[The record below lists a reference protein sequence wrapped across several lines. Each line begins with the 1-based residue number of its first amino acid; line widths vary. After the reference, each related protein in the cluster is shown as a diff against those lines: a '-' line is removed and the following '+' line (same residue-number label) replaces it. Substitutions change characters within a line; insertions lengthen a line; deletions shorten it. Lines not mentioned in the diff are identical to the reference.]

1 MGRHG
6 AGDVKQDAIQV
17 DTERFFRAVDQG
29 VLEHHSRPTGLP
41 LLLAA
46 LPEHHHLFREV
57 SRNPHLLEASIDVFP
72 GDLDMD
78 ALRERAWAQMQPH
91 YLERLAGLI
100 DRFQAARHRA
110 QASDDLAAAAQAAAA
125 GRVETLLLD
134 ADRQIPG
141 RMDAVSGEITPGK
154 LHDAETDDLLDDL
167 GERVL
172 ATGGEVVVVP
182 SERMPTRT
190 GLAAI
195 YRF

>member
-1 MGRHG
+1 M
-6 AGDVKQDAIQV
+6 D
-17 DTERFFRAVDQG
+17 RF
-29 VLEHHSRPTGLP
+29 
-41 LLLAA
+41 LAA
-46 LPEHHHLFREV
+46 V
-57 SRNPHLLEASIDVFP
+57 
-72 GDLDMD
+72 
-78 ALRERAWAQMQPH
+78 
-91 YLERLAGLI
+91 
-100 DRFQAARHRA
+100 HRA
-110 QASDDLAAAAQAAAA
+110 QGSFDLAAASKAAAA

-141 RMDAVSGEITPGK
+141 RMDAVSGEIIPGK